1 MPDDEHCSPQRGN
14 GQGCG
19 AVNGNGHEREQQA
32 GIALGLGAAR
42 RQGNGH
48 EHNAASHAVANAV
61 DAIGVGGKGCDEE
74 EHGQPRVVGEQAPA
88 AQQHEAVVEEVGEEE
103 KHVHV
108 AAARD
113 KGKHDARPQPLA
125 ARACRRWR
133 GIAILHEV
141 EGVRVH
147 VGVAKVALVGP
158 QAHEKDDDD
167 GDDDGGHWQRGLAVE
182 QGVAR
187 RRGQAKGR
195 DEAKHEHRVV
205 ENSAIGRTRNGAK
218 EVKYALDHNL
228 NIEKCISL
236 ARRCR
241 ACTPCRAHRRGW
253 GRSGWPQSRRSPA

>member
-1 MPDDEHCSPQRGN
+1 MPDDEHRSPQRGN
-14 GQGCG
+14 GQGRG
-19 AVNGNGHEREQQA
+19 TVNGNGHEREQQA

-48 EHNAASHAVANAV
+48 EHNTASHTVANAV
-61 DAIGVGGKGCDEE
+61 DAIGVSGKGCDEE

-113 KGKHDARPQPLA
+113 EGKHDAHPQPLA
-125 ARACRRWR
+125 TRACRRWR
-133 GIAILHEV
+133 GNAILHEV

-167 GDDDGGHWQRGLAVE
+167 RDDDGGHWQRGLAVE

-187 RRGQAKGR
+187 RRDQAEGREQAK
-195 DEAKHEHRVV
+195 HQHRVV
-205 ENSAIGRTRNGAK
+205 EYSAIGRAWDGA
-218 EVKYALDHNL
+218 
-228 NIEKCISL
+228 EKV
-236 ARRCR
+236 
-241 ACTPCRAHRRGW
+241 
-253 GRSGWPQSRRSPA
+253 

>member
-1 MPDDEHCSPQRGN
+1 MPDDEHRSPQRGN

-32 GIALGLGAAR
+32 GIALGLGATR

-48 EHNAASHAVANAV
+48 EHNAASRAVANAV
-61 DAIGVGGKGCDEE
+61 DTIGVGRKRADKE

-113 KGKHDARPQPLA
+113 EGKHDARPQPLA
-125 ARACRRWR
+125 ARAGRWR

-147 VGVAKVALVGP
+147 VGVDKVALVGP

-167 GDDDGGHWQRGLAVE
+167 RDDDGGHWQRGLAVE

-187 RRGQAKGR
+187 RRDQAEGREQAK
-195 DEAKHEHRVV
+195 HQHRVV
-205 ENSAIGRTRNGAK
+205 EYSAIGRAWDGA
-218 EVKYALDHNL
+218 
-228 NIEKCISL
+228 EKV
-236 ARRCR
+236 
-241 ACTPCRAHRRGW
+241 
-253 GRSGWPQSRRSPA
+253 

>member
-48 EHNAASHAVANAV
+48 EHNTASHTVANAV
-61 DAIGVGGKGCDEE
+61 DAIGVSGKGCDEE

-113 KGKHDARPQPLA
+113 EGKHDAHPQPLA
-125 ARACRRWR
+125 TRACRRWR
-133 GIAILHEV
+133 GNAILQEV

-167 GDDDGGHWQRGLAVE
+167 RDDDGGHWQRGLAV
-182 QGVAR
+182 
-187 RRGQAKGR
+187 
-195 DEAKHEHRVV
+195 
-205 ENSAIGRTRNGAK
+205 
-218 EVKYALDHNL
+218 
-228 NIEKCISL
+228 
-236 ARRCR
+236 
-241 ACTPCRAHRRGW
+241 
-253 GRSGWPQSRRSPA
+253 